1 MTQQSFELQNPEQL
15 KQIAQAARPKDDKK
29 KKKSEPSFTTL
40 AKLEQ

>member
-29 KKKSEPSFTTL
+29 QKKSEPSFTTL